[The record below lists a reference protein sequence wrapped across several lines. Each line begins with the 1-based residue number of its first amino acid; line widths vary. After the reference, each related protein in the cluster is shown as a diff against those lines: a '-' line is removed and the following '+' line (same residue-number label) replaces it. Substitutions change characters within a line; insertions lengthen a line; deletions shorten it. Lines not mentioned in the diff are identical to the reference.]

1 MDVKYIPD
9 TSREA
14 CNSEMLSKK
23 KDRTTELHTRLRF
36 LYDKNNSSPT
46 LSKSH
51 KRNGCYETLCS
62 FTTRSQGEG
71 TSVKIAC
78 ATALD
83 IRYNNTR
90 PCKIIIKLKK
100 IPKININIVRF
111 QTIEGTI
118 LTWNQSKNAYIY
130 TYTKYLV
137 ISIYIFLDLF

>member
-9 TSREA
+9 TSRET
-14 CNSEMLSKK
+14 CSSEMLFKK

-62 FTTRSQGEG
+62 FTTGSQSEG
-71 TSVKIAC
+71 TSVKIVC

-83 IRYNNTR
+83 ARYNN
-90 PCKIIIKLKK
+90 IH
-100 IPKININIVRF
+100 
-111 QTIEGTI
+111 
-118 LTWNQSKNAYIY
+118 
-130 TYTKYLV
+130 TYTIYLV
-137 ISIYIFLDLF
+137 ICIYIFGFVLNLTNTIMIDIIIMLYNEIPSYFI